1 MMGKPWN
8 GSVEKLDLNE
18 DQKMTFL
25 LQGSI
30 QDEAKRINQTFN
42 LMLSFQSYL
51 NEAQRKKLTHMTLEW
66 VKKID

>member
-1 MMGKPWN
+1 MMRKPWN

-18 DQKMTFL
+18 DQRITFL

-51 NEAQRKKLTHMTLEW
+51 NETQRKKLTQVTSEW
-66 VKKID
+66 VRKMD